1 MRVISNYMVEMKDGT
16 KVTLP
21 EDGTMKLSLT
31 EKDGKERLF
40 VNGKE
45 LVNGKFKVTFTSII
59 KFLFD

>member
-1 MRVISNYMVEMKDGT
+1 MRVISNNMVEMKDGT

-21 EDGTMKLSLT
+21 EARTMKLSLT

-45 LVNGKFKVTFTSII
+45 LIDGEFKVTFGAILRY
-59 KFLFD
+59 LFG

>member
-1 MRVISNYMVEMKDGT
+1 MRVISNNMVEMKDGT

-21 EDGTMKLSLT
+21 ESGHMKLLLT
-31 EKDGKERLF
+31 ERDGRERLF

-45 LVNGKFKVTFTSII
+45 LVNGEFKFTFASII